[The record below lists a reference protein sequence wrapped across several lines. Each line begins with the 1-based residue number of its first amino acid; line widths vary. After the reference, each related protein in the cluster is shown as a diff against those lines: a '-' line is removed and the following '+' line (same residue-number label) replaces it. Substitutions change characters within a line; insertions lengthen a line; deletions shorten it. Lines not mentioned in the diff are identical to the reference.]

1 MVDFTKVVKI
11 AKMADAAE
19 AARAARAAKAADEA
33 GKGASQV
40 TQTAQS
46 KPLESQFQQTAYHYT
61 QSNKPFEKFDPL
73 LSRGNATFDRV
84 GVHVGTKHAAYE
96 RYLDVGFEKVEK
108 PTVEEFGAIAKD
120 SLFKGNFTRPRGF
133 TMQLKFKND
142 KPLLNPEGQP
152 WTELALD
159 NYLSKINI
167 KDFGENAAQEFQN
180 FLKRNDDFNK
190 AQEDFIKMSRRY
202 VDAKEK
208 LQNLENSIDPTRI
221 PSPAEKAE
229 LKKLRQSV
237 IQINT
242 RIAEAEDKKEELR
255 WMMLDVFKGK
265 KLADQGYTH
274 IPYVNA
280 QEDAGNLS
288 FIVLDPEKNLR
299 SSAAAFKAERGGIM
313 SGAAGAAVVGGT
325 ATQEEEAQ

>member
-19 AARAARAAKAADEA
+19 AARAARAAKTADEA

-108 PTVEEFGAIAKD
+108 PTVEEFGAIAKNHP
-120 SLFKGNFTRPRGF
+120 GAGFTRPRGF

-325 ATQEEEAQ
+325 ATQEEEVQ